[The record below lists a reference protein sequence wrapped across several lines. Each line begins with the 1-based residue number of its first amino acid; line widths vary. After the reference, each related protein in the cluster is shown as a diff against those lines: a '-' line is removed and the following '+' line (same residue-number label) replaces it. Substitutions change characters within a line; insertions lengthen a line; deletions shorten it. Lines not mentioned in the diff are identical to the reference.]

1 MSYTRERNLSITW
14 HNYCMMSHP
23 KDTDLGL
30 CFKMKREP
38 LPYDQPAL
46 AFRERIDGD
55 GDLDSLWR
63 PLGENSGFP
72 TQQPRPNAKVVPP
85 EENCASL
92 DPVEL
97 YLKNMGSISLLTRE
111 EEIFLAKQIEK
122 GKNNTL
128 KALAKTRLLTDQ
140 IFELGERAEENPG
153 IIPDLIDCGEDRGK
167 EDFTVKRDE
176 ILAQMRKLRAFC
188 SCLKKTPARKKFR
201 MARGRLIVQIIHLI
215 RALGIRPSGWERI
228 VDKLTVRIQAFCALA
243 ETRAE
248 LSLSL
253 KKTKNHKRKAALGRK
268 IALTTGLFRQSW
280 KEIGLTPAQSR
291 EILREMSLAKQLS
304 GGAKKELVEA
314 NLRLV
319 VSVAK
324 RYSHRGLSF
333 LDLVQEGNIGL
344 MKGVD
349 KFDHRRGYRFSTY
362 ATWWIKQAITR
373 TIAEQARTIRI
384 PLYMLETLSKL
395 KKASQALVLEKGRD
409 PLTDELAKKMR
420 LSTQEV
426 GEVMRI
432 SQEAVSLDAPVGDE
446 ESQLGEFIEDKSSP
460 SPEESVIRSSL
471 REHIEWALD
480 SLTQRESEVLRMRF
494 GLLDEDEHTLE
505 ETGEA
510 FKVTRER
517 VRQIEAKALR
527 KLETLCQNS
536 ALRSFIS

>member
-1 MSYTRERNLSITW
+1 
-14 HNYCMMSHP
+14 
-23 KDTDLGL
+23 
-30 CFKMKREP
+30 MKREP
-38 LPYDQPAL
+38 LTYDQTGLAL
-46 AFRERIDGD
+46 RERTDGD
-55 GDLDSLWR
+55 TPCLWG
-63 PLGENSGFP
+63 PLVKKAVLA
-72 TQQPRPNAKVVPP
+72 TQQTRPSTKPVPS
-85 EENCASL
+85 EKIWASL

-97 YLKNMGSISLLTRE
+97 YLKNMGSISLLTRDA
-111 EEIFLAKQIEK
+111 EIFLAKRIEK

-128 KALAKTRLLTDQ
+128 KALARTRLLTDH
-140 IFELGERAEENPG
+140 IFELGERIKENPG
-153 IIPDLIDCGEDRGK
+153 VIPDLIDCREDRGK
-167 EDFTVKRDE
+167 EGLRGKRDG
-176 ILAQMRKLRAFC
+176 ILAQMRKLRALC
-188 SCLKKTPARKKFR
+188 SSLKKTPARKKFR
-201 MARGRLIVQIIHLI
+201 MARGRIIVRMIQLI
-215 RALGIRPSGWERI
+215 RTLGLRPSSWERI
-228 VDKLTVRIQAFCALA
+228 VDNLTGRIQALCALA

-248 LSLSL
+248 LSRSL
-253 KKTKNHKRKAALGRK
+253 RKTKNHERRAALRHK
-268 IALTTGLFRQSW
+268 LVLTAGQLKQSRQ
-280 KEIGLTPAQSR
+280 EIGLTPAQAR
-291 EILREMSLAKQLS
+291 EILREISLAKQLS
-304 GGAKKELVEA
+304 ESAKKELVEA

-384 PLYMLETLSKL
+384 PLYMLETVSKL
-395 KKASQALVLEKGRD
+395 KKASQAFVLEKGRD

-426 GEVMRI
+426 GEVLSI

-446 ESQLGEFIEDKSSP
+446 ESQLGEFIEDKNSP
-460 SPEESVIRSSL
+460 SPEESVIRRGL

-510 FKVTRER
+510 FRVTRER

-527 KLETLCQNS
+527 KLETFCQDS
-536 ALRSFIS
+536 GLRSFIS